1 MANGLFLCRQA
12 YEQLP
17 PHIDVL
23 LLGPEG
29 SLVYSGP
36 LRLTVPY
43 FLSIGVDIYGSSPS
57 QESLQSIVCSPDAS
71 TPFLDGQVRPRQHA
85 CSACCYLISA

>member
-1 MANGLFLCRQA
+1 MCRQA

-29 SLVYSGP
+29 SLVYNGP

-43 FLSIGVDIYGSSPS
+43 FLSVSMDIYSGGPS
-57 QESLQSIVCSPDAS
+57 QESLQELVSSPDAS
-71 TPFLDGQVRPRQHA
+71 TPFLDGQVGP
-85 CSACCYLISA
+85 